1 MVEQG
6 RLRGVSIYEAII
18 ILHTLEDKYYTSPP
32 AASSQSTLPK
42 CSVLPIFQS
51 LELLNA
57 LLFTHFPYSRWV
69 IYRMTWPLAWKGDG
83 FKSMLTR
90 HRRETKRSRTHTSL
104 PRLARPSSANKNCP
118 VGKRVSSWCVNL
130 SSQQMSLLVYEL
142 GKSLFIKK
150 KKIVSRNFWE
160 AVIPDGLWDLLAC
173 FLMHMCSVSLTCPKL
188 QWDTIF
194 PYLVHVHTAQ
204 GRYPME
210 KMAEEKSQHLLIEG
224 VMMLGCWP

>member
-150 KKIVSRNFWE
+150 KKNCEQKLLRSCDSRWPLRFACLLFNAHVFC
-160 AVIPDGLWDLLAC
+160 IFDL
-173 FLMHMCSVSLTCPKL
+173 P
-188 QWDTIF
+188 
-194 PYLVHVHTAQ
+194 
-204 GRYPME
+204 
-210 KMAEEKSQHLLIEG
+210 
-224 VMMLGCWP
+224 